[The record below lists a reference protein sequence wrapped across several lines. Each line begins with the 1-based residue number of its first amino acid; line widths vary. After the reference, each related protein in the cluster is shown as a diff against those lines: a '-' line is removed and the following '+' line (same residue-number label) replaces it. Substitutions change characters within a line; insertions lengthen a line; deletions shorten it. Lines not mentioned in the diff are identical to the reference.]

1 MLRITLLAAI
11 PLLFANAA
19 AANCA
24 GEVGKAEER
33 LAAIKEPAH
42 SGAPTESYHG
52 EPNSKRD
59 AGQLLRGAKDLSAE
73 GKEEACK
80 EQLDQAKRVLGD
92 LESKNKEQEALRN
105 RKTDEIRDDLKGG
118 EKPSDKKSPKGG

>member
-1 MLRITLLAAI
+1 MLRIMLVAAI
-11 PLLFANAA
+11 PLFFANAA
-19 AANCA
+19 AADCA
-24 GEVGKAEER
+24 GEVGQAENR

-59 AGQLLRGAKDLSAE
+59 AGQLLKGAKDLSAE

-92 LESKNKEQEALRN
+92 LESKSKEQEALRN
-105 RKTDEIRDDLKGG
+105 RKTDEIRDDVKGG
-118 EKPSDKKSPKGG
+118 KKPPEKKSPKGG